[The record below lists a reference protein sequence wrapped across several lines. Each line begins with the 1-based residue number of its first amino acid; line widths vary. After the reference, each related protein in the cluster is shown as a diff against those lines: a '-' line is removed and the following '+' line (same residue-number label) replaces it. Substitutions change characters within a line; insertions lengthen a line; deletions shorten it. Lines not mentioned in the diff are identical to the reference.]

1 MKDPQNEKPHIIM
14 ILTIIAVLALLQIFN
29 VYQERLIHQEM
40 WDSLIEIQRDLNLS
54 LENQNQHLEE
64 VQEALDYLQH

>member
-1 MKDPQNEKPHIIM
+1 MKGAQNEKPHIIM
-14 ILTIIAVLALLQIFN
+14 ILLIIAVLALLQIFN

-40 WDSLIEIQRDLNLS
+40 WDSLIEIQRGLNLS

>member
-14 ILTIIAVLALLQIFN
+14 ILIIIAVLALSQIFN

>member
-1 MKDPQNEKPHIIM
+1 MKGAQNEKPHIIM
-14 ILTIIAVLALLQIFN
+14 ILLIIAVLALLQIFN

-64 VQEALDYLQH
+64 VQEAFDYLQH

>member
-14 ILTIIAVLALLQIFN
+14 ILIIIAVLALLQIFN

>member
-1 MKDPQNEKPHIIM
+1 MKGAQNEKPHIIM
-14 ILTIIAVLALLQIFN
+14 ILLLIAVLALLQIFN

-64 VQEALDYLQH
+64 VQEAFDYLQH

>member
-1 MKDPQNEKPHIIM
+1 MKGAQNEKPHIIM
-14 ILTIIAVLALLQIFN
+14 ILLIIAVLALLQIFN

>member
-1 MKDPQNEKPHIIM
+1 MKEPQNEKPHIIM
-14 ILTIIAVLALLQIFN
+14 ILIIIAVLALLQIFN

>member
-40 WDSLIEIQRDLNLS
+40 WGSLIEIQRDLNLS

>member
-54 LENQNQHLEE
+54 LENLI
-64 VQEALDYLQH
+64 LKR